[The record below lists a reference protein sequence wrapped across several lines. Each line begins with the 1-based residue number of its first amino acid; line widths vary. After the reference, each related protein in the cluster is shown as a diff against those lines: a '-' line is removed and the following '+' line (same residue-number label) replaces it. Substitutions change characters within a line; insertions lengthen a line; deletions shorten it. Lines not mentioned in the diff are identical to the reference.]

1 MFHFLFLELTHGI
14 SLEPPSRQ
22 LLGTHLP
29 VSLALFGKCLLVE
42 LQPRSLPRILTAHMR
57 PASRPPFSRVF
68 SEWGLG
74 GHRENLCITR
84 EATEFCESSGHR
96 PACVPVSALPLHSQP
111 RLSIRHWTR
120 TFSFLI
126 CKTGVLPTSLQG
138 CEVNSYLLNT
148 YHMPGTIPR
157 LGDPVT
163 GNSCCPEA

>member
-1 MFHFLFLELTHGI
+1 MKLSCDTPIVSLPFSGTHHGI
-14 SLEPPSRQ
+14 SPEPPSLQ

-111 RLSIRHWTR
+111 RLS
-120 TFSFLI
+120 
-126 CKTGVLPTSLQG
+126 TSLD
-138 CEVNSYLLNT
+138 SYIQFPHLQDGGVAYFAAGL
-148 YHMPGTIPR
+148 
-157 LGDPVT
+157 
-163 GNSCCPEA
+163 

>member
-1 MFHFLFLELTHGI
+1 MSHLPGN
-14 SLEPPSRQ
+14 SWA
-22 LLGTHLP
+22 LLGSP

-42 LQPRSLPRILTAHMR
+42 LQPRSLPRILTAHVR

-84 EATEFCESSGHR
+84 EATEFCEGSGHR
-96 PACVPVSALPLHSQP
+96 PACVPVSALPLQSTASQYVTG
-111 RLSIRHWTR
+111 LVHC
-120 TFSFLI
+120 FLI

-163 GNSCCPEA
+163 GNSCCHEA